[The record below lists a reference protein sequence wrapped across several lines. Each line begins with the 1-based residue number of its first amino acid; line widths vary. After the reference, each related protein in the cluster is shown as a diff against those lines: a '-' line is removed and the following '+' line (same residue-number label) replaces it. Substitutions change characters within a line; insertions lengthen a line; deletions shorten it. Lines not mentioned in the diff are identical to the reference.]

1 MKTRI
6 ITFALALAMM
16 AVPAMA
22 QKPVHHPQHHPD
34 HGLYGGPHTSM
45 FQSSRTYRAG
55 MLVTPRFQ
63 AQPGFQQMADATFM
77 FTDDAAVEL
86 SYTAGYRFND
96 WFFLGGGAGLGYSD
110 YNEEAY
116 IPVYVSP
123 VFYFTDRR
131 VAPMLALRLG
141 ATAVLG
147 NDFKGEHYYPLVEA
161 RPGIAIHL
169 NGGNDINV
177 NLVFGSRP
185 IFFID
190 HDIQTGAEL
199 GKVSGGSYVE
209 GGLSVGFS
217 F

>member
-6 ITFALALAMM
+6 ITFMLALAMM

-34 HGLYGGPHTSM
+34 HGFYGGPRATM
-45 FQSSRTYRAG
+45 FQSSHTYRAG
-55 MLVTPRFQ
+55 MLVPPRFQ
-63 AQPGFQQMADATFM
+63 AQPGFQQMADAGVM

-86 SYTAGYRFND
+86 TYTAGYRFND
-96 WFFLGGGAGLGYSD
+96 WFFLGGGAGFGYSD
-110 YNEEAY
+110 DNEEAY
-116 IPVYVSP
+116 IPAYVSP
-123 VFYFTDRR
+123 VFYLTDRR
-131 VAPMLALRLG
+131 VAPMVALRLG

-147 NDFKGEHYYPLVEA
+147 NDFEGEHIYPLVEV

-169 NGGNDINV
+169 DGGNDINV
-177 NLVFGSRP
+177 NLVLGSRP
-185 IFFID
+185 IFFND
-190 HDIQTGAEL
+190 YDYNTGASL